1 MRMFLGIILGI
12 ILTIGA
18 VYVADSIRNTT
29 GGEGSFDRPFVN
41 WDVVN
46 HNIKTLS
53 ATLQEKWAGLTG
65 HAKDTKDN

>member
-1 MRMFLGIILGI
+1 MRMFFGIIVGI

-18 VYVADSIRNTT
+18 AYGSDSIRNTS
-29 GGEGSFDRPFVN
+29 GAEGSFDRPFVN

-53 ATLQEKWAGLTG
+53 ATLQEKWASLTG
-65 HAKDTKDN
+65 HAKDN